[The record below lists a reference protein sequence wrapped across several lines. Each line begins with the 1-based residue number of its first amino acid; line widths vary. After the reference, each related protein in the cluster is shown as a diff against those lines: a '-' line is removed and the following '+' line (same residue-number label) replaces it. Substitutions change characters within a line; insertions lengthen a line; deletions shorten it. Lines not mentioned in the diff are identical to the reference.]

1 MHFKFEFLDII
12 FRFTIFSLLSYK
24 LVSFARQYLIPYLH
38 NEIKSEQDTRL
49 NLIEK
54 ENILISSQHKIET
67 QIRHQQTL
75 FALLDKNVHAWQM
88 FLLAQKNH
96 TEEEFNKIKISVDQ
110 KRAIQQ
116 KNYSIICES
125 KEILPYAVSQAEI
138 ELTNKYTGQPG
149 KSSFD
154 NLIENLSGKRPKKD
168 V

>member
-1 MHFKFEFLDII
+1 MHSEFEFLDII

-24 LVSFARQYLIPYLH
+24 FVSFARQYLIPYLH
-38 NEIKSEQDTRL
+38 NEIKTEQDTRL

-75 FALLDKNVHAWQM
+75 FDLLEKNVQSWQM
-88 FLLAQKNH
+88 FLLSQKNR
-96 TEEEFNKIKISVDQ
+96 TEEEFNKIKIAVDQ
-110 KRAIQQ
+110 KRALQQ

-125 KEILPYAVSQAEI
+125 KEILPYAINQAET
-138 ELTNKYTGQPG
+138 ELINKYAGQPG
-149 KSSFD
+149 KPSFD
-154 NLIENLSGKRPKKD
+154 NLIENLKEKRPKKD